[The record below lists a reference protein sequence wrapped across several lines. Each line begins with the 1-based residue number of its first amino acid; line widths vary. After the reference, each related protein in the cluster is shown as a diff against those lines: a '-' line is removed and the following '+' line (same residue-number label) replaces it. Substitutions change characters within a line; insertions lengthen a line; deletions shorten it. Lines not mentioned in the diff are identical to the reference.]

1 MMAPPNLEATAI
13 VPFSREEL
21 FDYLADLENHWALAD
36 RFIEVV
42 DLNREAT
49 ELGLGPATGGR
60 VRMRGPLGISRTA
73 RTRVLAADAP
83 SDIFGSAQLGRRTL
97 AIVSWTLVDHGEGT
111 LVRLRAEVVRTGALD
126 GLLLA
131 LGGRRW
137 LERRFLSTLDRL
149 SDLIQPTTCRKH
161 PRQPEAVA

>member
-111 LVRLRAEVVRTGALD
+111 LVRLPIPRRAGAEAGSSGHTPATPIPAPHSAPD
-126 GLLLA
+126 PSHPPAKSLA
-131 LGGRRW
+131 PALYSPLR
-137 LERRFLSTLDRL
+137 
-149 SDLIQPTTCRKH
+149 
-161 PRQPEAVA
+161 